1 MKESDFINQ
10 NKIKWIE
17 VEKNLTSNEL
27 SPSDTS
33 KLFIQVTDDLSYAR
47 TFYKNRSV
55 KIYLNEIAKFL
66 FNDINKTKSNNFK
79 SFIKFWKTDLPLAM
93 YVSRRSMLIS
103 LIVFVSCFIL

>member
-10 NKIKWIE
+10 NKIKWVE
-17 VEKNLTSNEL
+17 VEKNLTNNEL

-33 KLFIQVTDDLSYAR
+33 KLFVQVTDDLSYAR

-66 FNDINKTKSNNFK
+66 FNDINKSKHHYLK
-79 SFIKFWKTDLPLAM
+79 SFLQHN
-93 YVSRRSMLIS
+93 
-103 LIVFVSCFIL
+103 